1 MYRRS
6 TIRQERGEHYLDFV
20 RRKTSLRSLVD
31 PRTFVYDLGLISD
44 GTSHTTICEVLKGQY
59 RLAKDLGD
67 SRWIETTRRETAT
80 ILCSD
85 RWVDDNLPSL
95 LGNHRSRRTKTSH
108 TAEAT
113 SSMCV
118 DIRLKTNPNLEVVRT
133 NAADSNARSMEISDS
148 SEVHGEADSSADHDT
163 ADQECGISAPTGL
176 MVNVREPE
184 PTFPEPI
191 PVIHNPGKRMHPARH
206 VEAKQSTQDVG
217 SKRARMDHNLSITVL
232 TKPSSHLAQLCPF
245 PNCVKREKKIK
256 RHVQRQHL
264 PRIFSDIKPI
274 RSIDESVLC
283 QLQYSSLISLVISA
297 LGQNA
302 DVYSAVN
309 YVNQSGGIPKNTSVH
324 PDTIACM
331 RKFSVPQGW
340 AEPPEGFTV
349 SPVNS
354 PAALFHW
361 RCLVVLLS
369 LLPPIQREEFRVDG
383 RVRSDIKHP
392 TNTEDSQVPVVDSS
406 TEDEFTVIDVSYGS
420 DVEVCNE
427 KIITVNEAFDS
438 HFHLDRTSFRIWKK
452 SSGKSV
458 DDLISYSFSGNQ
470 HPQLDVSV
478 AGGVIVY
485 SEPSTHPEIVSV
497 ERPWGVAVGV
507 HPKHTEEFSR
517 DRFLHMKEL
526 LNRPHVVA
534 LGEVGLDR
542 TVPVKLWRR
551 QEDVLCQVLTLSRK
565 DKVLV
570 LHLRGTPADRIGM
583 DVHARCMQIL
593 HTSCDPDQPIH
604 LHCFTGDA
612 RLVKEWMNSFSHVYF
627 GFTGAV
633 ETFSTDQIDGLR
645 AVPMNRMLLETDSP
659 YMKPG
664 GGYINTPAFI
674 GDVATVV
681 ASKLQIS
688 VRYLLNETVKNCRK
702 LYAL

>member
-1 MYRRS
+1 MSNGKLEIGHGRFRMSCSIDSCSNLQVAEVKVSNNAIVPPCSVLRLPCSAVMSCDYVIEPIEFNS
-6 TIRQERGEHYLDFV
+6 IL
-20 RRKTSLRSLVD
+20 SPRSLHTGGSTPV
-31 PRTFVYDLGLISD
+31 LCLIHLTKKQVKLKQGQVVGFAHSI
-44 GTSHTTICEVLKGQY
+44 HEVLPDSDPETVKIQKVEPTTDSSDVEIPDH
-59 RLAKDLGD
+59 LKDL
-67 SRWIETTRRETAT
+67 
-80 ILCSD
+80 L
-85 RWVDDNLPSL
+85 
-95 LGNHRSRRTKTSH
+95 
-108 TAEAT
+108 
-113 SSMCV
+113 
-118 DIRLKTNPNLEVVRT
+118 
-133 NAADSNARSMEISDS
+133 ARSSEHLS
-148 SEVHGEADSSADHDT
+148 SEERDLLQA
-163 ADQECGISAPTGL
+163 
-176 MVNVREPE
+176 
-184 PTFPEPI
+184 
-191 PVIHNPGKRMHPARH
+191 
-206 VEAKQSTQDVG
+206 
-217 SKRARMDHNLSITVL
+217 VL
-232 TKPSSHLAQLCPF
+232 HSY
-245 PNCVKREKKIK
+245 
-256 RHVQRQHL
+256 
-264 PRIFSDIKPI
+264 SD
-274 RSIDESVLC
+274 
-283 QLQYSSLISLVISA
+283 
-297 LGQNA
+297 
-302 DVYSAVN
+302 
-309 YVNQSGGIPKNTSVH
+309 SGGIPKNTSVH

-427 KIITVNEAFDS
+427 KIIT
-438 HFHLDRTSFRIWKK
+438 
-452 SSGKSV
+452 
-458 DDLISYSFSGNQ
+458 
-470 HPQLDVSV
+470 LDVSV

-507 HPKHTEEFSR
+507 HPKHIEEFSR

-688 VRYLLNETVKNCRK
+688 VRYLLNETVKNCQHSTCECVNGLDKCHHKASILLYGYKNVSKTDVRQSWIKHPKSAPPRQTQTMEDLFPAPDRFINYSHALDFSTRTTCATGPCISFQIAALTVGQKDNCLWSAVRRNRLTASNFGCVLAAVKRK
-702 LYAL
+702 RYPVSLFKRLCQAYDLSKKDAIIWGVCNERVAIDKYRSFGDAVVEPTGI

>member
-1 MYRRS
+1 M
-6 TIRQERGEHYLDFV
+6 
-20 RRKTSLRSLVD
+20 
-31 PRTFVYDLGLISD
+31 
-44 GTSHTTICEVLKGQY
+44 
-59 RLAKDLGD
+59 
-67 SRWIETTRRETAT
+67 
-80 ILCSD
+80 
-85 RWVDDNLPSL
+85 
-95 LGNHRSRRTKTSH
+95 
-108 TAEAT
+108 
-113 SSMCV
+113 
-118 DIRLKTNPNLEVVRT
+118 
-133 NAADSNARSMEISDS
+133 
-148 SEVHGEADSSADHDT
+148 
-163 ADQECGISAPTGL
+163 
-176 MVNVREPE
+176 
-184 PTFPEPI
+184 
-191 PVIHNPGKRMHPARH
+191 
-206 VEAKQSTQDVG
+206 
-217 SKRARMDHNLSITVL
+217 
-232 TKPSSHLAQLCPF
+232 
-245 PNCVKREKKIK
+245 
-256 RHVQRQHL
+256 
-264 PRIFSDIKPI
+264 
-274 RSIDESVLC
+274 
-283 QLQYSSLISLVISA
+283 
-297 LGQNA
+297 
-302 DVYSAVN
+302 
-309 YVNQSGGIPKNTSVH
+309 
-324 PDTIACM
+324 
-331 RKFSVPQGW
+331 
-340 AEPPEGFTV
+340 
-349 SPVNS
+349 
-354 PAALFHW
+354 
-361 RCLVVLLS
+361 LLS

-458 DDLISYSFSGNQ
+458 DDLISYSLSGNQ

-507 HPKHTEEFSR
+507 HPKHIEEFSR

-593 HTSCDPDQPIH
+593 HKSCDPDQPIH